1 MSNQSQNNISNQLG
15 TAPVGRLL
23 LKLAAPMVVA
33 QLVNLLYNV
42 VDRIY
47 IGHMPE
53 VGRVALTGVGLC
65 LPIVTLITAFTM
77 LIAQGGAPRAAI
89 AMGEGNN
96 ERAQDHGELFHD
108 PGGGGCGADRRVL
121 ALGGTAAVDLR
132 VQ

>member
-89 AMGEGNN
+89 IYA
-96 ERAQDHGELFHD
+96 D
-108 PGGGGCGADRRVL
+108 GG
-121 ALGGTAAVDLR
+121 
-132 VQ
+132 